1 LKGKIMTPI
10 VRASSTDLMELASE
24 TAGFPMQVAAVLVL
38 DTEAPLDL
46 AEVRRTLAER
56 IPAAPRLRQR
66 LVGAPYGGGRPLWV
80 DDPRFHIDH
89 HVHAV
94 RCPEP
99 GDEAALL
106 GVAGRAATDRLPFDR
121 PLWAATL
128 VTGLAGGRSAVV
140 IALHHV
146 LSDGIGGLAVLAR
159 LVDGVP
165 GPGARSGFPRPM
177 PSRRE
182 MFADAFASRLRA
194 VAQLPSR
201 VRRAGAGLAE
211 LKPAST
217 PLAPRCSLNRP
228 VGPRRTLAVAR
239 ADLRAVH
246 DTAHRH
252 GGTVNDAVL
261 SAVAGALRTVLRH
274 RGEDADRF
282 VFSVPV
288 SSRRAASVT
297 QLGNQVG
304 VIPMDVPATGDAV
317 SRLAAIARTSRH
329 RKTATPGASAAL
341 LAPVLRA
348 LARLGVLRWYVSR
361 QRLVTTFVTNLHGP
375 ETRLSFL
382 GAPVAEVIPVG
393 MTTGNVTVAFAVL
406 SYAGT
411 LVVTAVADPGTCPD
425 LPVLAA
431 SLQAELDA
439 LTAYAEAPVS

>member
-56 IPAAPRLRQR
+56 IPAVPRLRQR
-66 LVGAPYGGGRPLWV
+66 LVRAPYGGGRPLWV

-106 GVAGRAATDRLPFDR
+106 GVAGRMVTSRLPLDR

-159 LVDGVP
+159 LVDGVAGAP
-165 GPGARSGFPRPM
+165 ARSFPRSM

-217 PLAPRCSLNRP
+217 PLAPHCSLNRP
-228 VGPRRTLAVAR
+228 IGPRRALVVAR

-246 DTAHRH
+246 DAAHRY

-341 LAPVLRA
+341 LAPALRA

-393 MTTGNVTVAFAVL
+393 MTTGNVTAAFAVL

-411 LVVTAVADPGTCPD
+411 LVITVVADPGTCPD

-439 LTAYAEAPVS
+439 LTAYADAPVN